1 MVAWDVHTPCV
12 YCLRIHCVR
21 GIDGKNTRNFCDE
34 TPSIARGPHEGCATT
49 YLCLRETPARDF
61 FIVFKVCS
69 SSSRTDLLCVVV
81 VARHSLRGLG
91 VGVVVFAPTIQRD
104 RETDRDSFTLVF
116 WHQCIADR
124 VYFFSDGTLI
134 DILLTVLRSVC
145 PRIYVIHL
153 ARHHQLS
160 RRTLDRVARAR
171 HTDAPRPDTSRTLQ
185 HHDNVRHHH
194 RFRIGRPR
202 QREVRREDA
211 KARATLDRGSRR
223 RRIRARARAGQGTS
237 RCETSIARVIGE
249 WLRK

>member
-1 MVAWDVHTPCV
+1 VVAWDVHTPCA
-12 YCLRIHCVR
+12 YCLHIHCVR
-21 GIDGKNTRNFCDE
+21 GIGGKNTRNFCDG
-34 TPSIARGPHEGCATT
+34 TPSIARVHAREGR
-49 YLCLRETPARDF
+49 YEKDMPVVLF
-61 FIVFKVCS
+61 
-69 SSSRTDLLCVVV
+69 RTLFLLCVVVVVV

-91 VGVVVFAPTIQRD
+91 VGVVAFAPTIHP
-104 RETDRDSFTLVF
+104 DRDSFTRVF

-124 VYFFSDGTLI
+124 VSFFSNGTLM

-160 RRTLDRVARAR
+160 RRPLDRFARAR

-237 RCETSIARVIGE
+237 RCETSMARVIGE